1 MMALEHIVVLQ
12 HLRGK
17 LIHVS
22 LVTDGHA
29 DKGRYVLA
37 NLLAINDSL
46 ISLDDPTYLQ
56 LLHPLHH
63 GRRRKLYLLSYISE
77 ARSSAILKNRKYF

>member
-1 MMALEHIVVLQ
+1 MALEHIVVLQ

-37 NLLAINDSL
+37 DLLAINDSL
-46 ISLDDPTYLQ
+46 ISLDDP
-56 LLHPLHH
+56 
-63 GRRRKLYLLSYISE
+63 
-77 ARSSAILKNRKYF
+77 A